1 MRESVF
7 NKVVGLWPTTLLKK
21 RLWHRCFPVNFSQ
34 FLRTPF
40 LRNTAFDDCFWI
52 TIINIVIVND
62 THMEELTLY

>member
-7 NKVVGLWPTTLLKK
+7 NKVAGLWPTTLLKK
-21 RLWHRCFPVNFSQ
+21 RLWHRCFPVNFAQ